1 MDLILLIVSVAL
13 AALTLTIA
21 STIKREHAAAREAD
35 TGLRLRELGHYE
47 LAYLA
52 GGAYRV
58 ADTAVALLAEAGDL
72 RVSRGGRVHQVHSSV
87 VSREPI
93 EEAVLGVVA
102 SRSGLPVSA
111 LRIETT
117 RTLAMDALDRH
128 LEGLGLVLA
137 DDALARAGRLSVR
150 LQALSGVAF
159 AGFVVG
165 AALILIQGASLLS
178 SLALTLLVVTGV
190 MAAIYVWRHRRITRV
205 TLTPSGQEM
214 LEAARRD
221 NPRGTAEG
229 ALAIALYGLGEVR
242 DPDLQ
247 VELAERRDRPERARD
262 EPTEAAASATISTAS
277 TGRRR
282 RRGGGA
288 YVAGG
293 GASWGG
299 GGGDSSPSSGSSCGS
314 GSSGCGGGGCGG
326 CGGG

>member
-13 AALTLTIA
+13 AALALATSSAIR
-21 STIKREHAAAREAD
+21 REHAAARETP
-35 TGLRLRELGHYE
+35 TGPRLRELGHYE
-47 LAYLA
+47 LAYLT
-52 GGAYRV
+52 GGPYRV
-58 ADTAVALLAEAGDL
+58 ADTAIAQLAESGGL

-87 VSREPI
+87 VSREPV

-117 RTLAMDALDRH
+117 RTLAMDALGRH
-128 LEGLGLVLA
+128 LEGLGLVQA
-137 DDALARAGRLSVR
+137 DDALVRAGRLSVR
-150 LQALSGVAF
+150 LRALSGVAF
-159 AGFVVG
+159 AGFVVVG
-165 AALILIQGASLLS
+165 VLVLIQGVSLLS
-178 SLALTLLVVTGV
+178 SLALALLAVTGV
-190 MAAIYVWRHRRITRV
+190 MAAIDVWRHRRAARV
-205 TLTPSGQEM
+205 LLTPSGQET
-214 LEAARRD
+214 LDAAKRD

-229 ALAIALYGLGEVR
+229 PVAIALYGLGEVR
-242 DPDLQ
+242 DPALQ

-262 EPTEAAASATISTAS
+262 EPTEAAASATISSVS
-277 TGRRR
+277 TSQGR

-293 GASWGG
+293 G
-299 GGGDSSPSSGSSCGS
+299 GGGDGSPASGSSCGG

>member
-13 AALTLTIA
+13 AALAL
-21 STIKREHAAAREAD
+21 STATALKREHAAARQAD
-35 TGLRLRELGHYE
+35 TGPRLRELGHYE

-52 GGAYRV
+52 GGAYQV
-58 ADTAVALLAEAGDL
+58 AETAIALLAGSGDL

-128 LEGLGLVLA
+128 LEGLGLIQA
-137 DDALARAGRLSVR
+137 DDALVRAGRLSAR
-150 LQALSGVAF
+150 LRTLSGMAF
-159 AGFVVG
+159 AFVAG
-165 AALILIQGASLLS
+165 AVLVLIQGVSLLAA
-178 SLALTLLVVTGV
+178 LAPALLAVTGL
-190 MAAIYVWRHRRITRV
+190 MAAIDVRRHRRAARV
-205 TLTPSGQEM
+205 TLTPSGQET
-214 LEAARRD
+214 LDVARRD

-229 ALAIALYGLGEVR
+229 PVAIALYGLGEVR

-247 VELAERRDRPERARD
+247 VEL
-262 EPTEAAASATISTAS
+262 TAS

-288 YVAGG
+288 YVVGAGG
-293 GASWGG
+293 CSGAGG
-299 GGGDSSPSSGSSCGS
+299 SSPSSGSSCGG
-314 GSSGCGGGGCGG
+314 GSSSCGGGCGG
-326 CGGG
+326 GCGGS

>member
-1 MDLILLIVSVAL
+1 MDLILLVVSVAL
-13 AALTLTIA
+13 AALTVTIA
-21 STIKREHAAAREAD
+21 STIKRAHAAAREAD
-35 TGLRLRELGHYE
+35 RGLRLRELGHYE

-137 DDALARAGRLSVR
+137 DDALARASRLSVR
-150 LQALSGVAF
+150 LQALSGAAF

-165 AALILIQGASLLS
+165 AVLILIQGASLLS
-178 SLALTLLVVTGV
+178 WLALTLLVVTGV
-190 MAAIYVWRHRRITRV
+190 MAAIDVWRHRRITRV
-205 TLTPSGQEM
+205 TLTPSGQET

-247 VELAERRDRPERARD
+247 VELAM
-262 EPTEAAASATISTAS
+262 S

>member
-13 AALTLTIA
+13 AALALTTA
-21 STIKREHAAAREAD
+21 SAVKRQHAAAREAG
-35 TGLRLRELGHYE
+35 TGRRLRELGHYE

-58 ADTAVALLAEAGDL
+58 TDTAIALLAEAGDL
-72 RVSRGGRVHQVHSSV
+72 RVSRGGRVHRVHSSV

-111 LRIETT
+111 VRVETT
-117 RTLAMDALDRH
+117 RTLAMGALDRH
-128 LEGLGLVLA
+128 LGGLGLVLA
-137 DDALARAGRLSVR
+137 DDLLARAGRLSVR
-150 LQALSGVAF
+150 LRALSGVAF

-165 AALILIQGASLLS
+165 AVLVAIQGVSLLS
-178 SLALTLLVVTGV
+178 SLALALLAVTGV
-190 MAAIYVWRHRRITRV
+190 MAAIDVWRHRRVTRI
-205 TLTPSGQEM
+205 TLTPSGQET
-214 LEAARRD
+214 LDAALRD

-229 ALAIALYGLGEVR
+229 PLAIALYGLGEVR

-247 VELAERRDRPERARD
+247 AELALN
-262 EPTEAAASATISTAS
+262 

-282 RRGGGA
+282 RRGGGGA

-293 GASWGG
+293 GGFA